1 MNPKLASDSGTLA
14 DLSWQNFIKEVFLD
28 SETAIG
34 LISTPP
40 GPYPQEAVVPP
51 KEMTHI
57 RDEINRITQSRRML
71 AHGLVTPQ
79 LGQTDLD
86 FMEMQAETLKIDA
99 WKAYTG
105 SCPKG
110 FEHGWFVDDE
120 KIAYPMLE
128 KARKLGVQ
136 ALLRAQGT
144 AAGRGRRLQ
153 PSARSDQGGE
163 GLSGHRLLRATTPG
177 CWA

>member
-1 MNPKLASDSGTLA
+1 M
-14 DLSWQNFIKEVFLD
+14 FLD

-79 LGQTDLD
+79 LGQADLD
-86 FMEMQAETLKIDA
+86 FMELQAETLKVDA

-120 KIAYPMLE
+120 KIAYPD
-128 KARKLGVQ
+128 ARESAAARRA
-136 ALLRAQGT
+136 ALLRPQGT
-144 AAGRGRRLQ
+144 AAGCGRRLQ

-163 GLSGHRLLRATTPG
+163 GLPRHRFLSSTTPD
-177 CWA
+177 CWG